1 MGEYRKPGMDRVLGA
16 IADPTRRAILARLA
30 QSNARVTELAA
41 AFPISLNSVSK
52 HVRKLEDA
60 GLVHREV
67 RGRDHV
73 LSLNAA
79 PLSEAADWIAHY
91 QRFWTEGLAALD
103 EYATGRKPKQRT
115 SK

>member
-30 QSNARVTELAA
+30 QADARVTELAS

-60 GLVHREV
+60 GLVHRDI

-79 PLSEAADWIAHY
+79 PLSEA
-91 QRFWTEGLAALD
+91 G
-103 EYATGRKPKQRT
+103 GRGSPIT
-115 SK
+115 SASGPTASRRSTNS